1 MATKKTQ
8 RALNL
13 AAEKGSSAWLTVLPP
28 QDLGFNLNKREF
40 RVKLSYD
47 RPVDDKTC
55 AFGGSLY
62 GWSIYDLQTRKFYY
76 STPQRAKRC
85 GGPNFWVWGERCWDW
100 ASPPRHRSQNLKKH
114 KMRERISTHVG
125 SGSAI
130 DRQSLM
136 WGSVTL
142 MLNHVG
148 PRAPTDLS

>member
-13 AAEKGSSAWLTVLPP
+13 AAEKGSSAWLTVLPL

-40 RVKLSYD
+40 RVKLRYD

-55 AFGGSLY
+55 ACGEAY
-62 GWSIYDLQTRKFYY
+62 TVDQ
-76 STPQRAKRC
+76 STICKLRSFITQHHNELAKRC

-142 MLNHVG
+142 MLNRVG
-148 PRAPTDLS
+148 T